1 MEKRRGKKMRGRRE
15 ERREG
20 GRERRWGRWSGEK
33 RGVGR
38 VWKTRDGKEKQKAEV
53 NEKEDAP
60 FIL

>member
-1 MEKRRGKKMRGRRE
+1 MGGRE
-15 ERREG
+15 DGE
-20 GRERRWGRWSGEK
+20 RERRWGRWSGEK